1 MTQPFRTKDT
11 GRIRRDQPLRFTF
24 DRRALTGFAGDTLA
38 SALLANDVHLVGR
51 SFKYHR
57 PRGILSAGSEEPN
70 ALVTIDRG
78 GGRITPNLRATQ
90 VELYDGLSATSQNRF
105 PSLQFDLGATA
116 GWAAPLLSAGF
127 YYKTFMWPPS
137 FWKRLYEPAIRAAA
151 GLGRTPTLPDPDRY
165 LHQYAHCDVLV
176 IGAGPAGLAAALGA
190 MAAGARVILCD
201 EQAEFGGAL
210 LAEPAATIDQWP
222 AADWVAE
229 VVTTLSGAVTL
240 LPRTTAFGWY
250 PDNLIGLVERV
261 TDHLA
266 APHPN
271 QPRERLWQVRAREVV
286 IATGAIERPL
296 VFPHND
302 RPGIMLASAARTW
315 LHRYGVKPG
324 ARAVIATNDDS
335 AYRTALDLHA
345 AGVGIAGIVDQR
357 PEPSPDLVEATRTAG
372 ISVYPG
378 QTIAR
383 TEGRKRVHSAILSG
397 GTQAISPSVIP
408 CDSVLMS
415 GGWTPSVHLF
425 SQSRGRLHF
434 DPATGV
440 FLPGESAAREVSVG
454 ACAGVFD
461 LAACLSNGYAAG
473 GGGVR
478 HFAVDGIPAMAPS
491 RVATPGTPHPKAFVD
506 FQNDV
511 TTADLALATREGF
524 RSIEHVKRYTTTG
537 MATDQGKTSNINAL
551 ATVAGLLGATMPEVG
566 LTTFRPPYT
575 PVTFGSLA
583 GASRGALFDPVRC
596 PPMHGWAVAHGAVF
610 EDVGTWK
617 RARFFPAISPLG
629 REDMHAAVARECLA
643 VRRSVGVFD
652 ASTLGKIEVVG
663 PDAGAFLDRLYTGTF
678 SRLAV
683 GRCRYGVL
691 LGEDGF
697 IRDDGVIGRLAED
710 RFHVTTTTGGAA
722 SVLHHMEDYLQ
733 TEFFDLQVWLTS
745 TTEHWA
751 VIAVQGPRAA
761 DVLGGLVEDIAL
773 TDMPPMSVQPC
784 RILGL
789 PARLFRVSFTGADGF
804 EINVPAENAQSV
816 WDAVM
821 AAGERYGIT
830 PYGTEAMHVLRAE
843 AGFIIVGQETDG
855 TVIPDDLGL
864 GWTIGKAKPDFV
876 GKRSLARPDMVR
888 DDRPQ
893 MVGLLTTD
901 PAVVLEEGAQIVA
914 LADGAGPSLG
924 HVTSAYY
931 SATLGR
937 SIALALVASGRARI
951 GGALFVPMPNGLIEV
966 GVVPPKF
973 LDTGAVAAPATASS
987 AVRRPAAAPAARQ
1000 GIPTGSDRSDTD
1012 TAGGLPGGLLGGSPG
1027 GSIDGSIDGSIGGS
1041 IGGGGQRPS
1050 MKRADFP
1057 IGPDIH
1063 ATALAPTSR
1072 LIVRASNAAATAIG
1086 AGIGVM
1092 LGSVPC
1098 RGIVSRDRA
1107 ALWLGPDEW
1116 LVLAPE
1122 TEFSLMEQAI
1132 ASAGDMAAS
1141 VVDVSHRNHS
1151 IEITGPRAAWC
1162 LNGFCALDLDP
1173 AAFPIGMCTRTLL
1186 GKAEIVLWRL
1196 GAETFHIEVARS
1208 FAPYVWAC
1216 LAEAAREFASE
1227 G

>member
-1 MTQPFRTKDT
+1 MTQPFRTPDT
-11 GRIRRDQPLRFTF
+11 GRIRRDQPLLFTF
-24 DRRALTGFAGDTLA
+24 DGRALTGFAGDTLA

-90 VELYDGLSATSQNRF
+90 IELYDGLRAISQNRF

-151 GLGRTPTLPDPDRY
+151 GLGHAPTQADPDRY

-190 MAAGARVILCD
+190 MATGARVILCD
-201 EQAEFGGAL
+201 EQAEFGGSL
-210 LAEPAATIDQWP
+210 LAEPTATIDQWP
-222 AADWVAE
+222 AAAWVAE
-229 VVTTLSGAVTL
+229 AVTALAGTVTL

-266 APHPN
+266 DPHP
-271 QPRERLWQVRAREVV
+271 QAPRERLWQVRARRVV

-296 VFPHND
+296 VFPYND
-302 RPGIMLASAARTW
+302 RPGIMLSGSTRIW

-324 ARAVIATNDDS
+324 ARAVVATNDDS
-335 AYRTALDLHA
+335 AYRTALDLHT
-345 AGVGIAGIVDQR
+345 AGVAIAGIVDMRQD
-357 PEPSPDLVEATRTAG
+357 PTAALVETARAAG
-372 ISVYPG
+372 ITVYPG

-383 TEGRKRVHSAILSG
+383 TEGRMRVHSAILSG
-397 GTQAISPSVIP
+397 GTQVIP

-425 SQSRGRLHF
+425 SQSRGKLRF

-440 FLPGESAAREVSVG
+440 FLPGTSAAHEVSVG

-461 LAACLSNGYAAG
+461 LAACLSDGYAAG

-478 HFAVDGIPAMAPS
+478 HFAVDGIVALAPS
-491 RVATPGTPHPKAFVD
+491 RVAAPGAPHAKAFVD

-511 TTADLALATREGF
+511 ATADLALATREGF

-537 MATDQGKTSNINAL
+537 MATDQGKTSNLNAL

-583 GASRGALFDPVRC
+583 GASRGMLFDPVRC
-596 PPMHGWAVAHGAVF
+596 APMHDWAAARGAVF

-617 RARFFPAISPLG
+617 RARFFPLG
-629 REDMHAAVARECLA
+629 REDMDAAVARECLA
-643 VRRSVGVFD
+643 VRRSAGLFD

-663 PDAGAFLDRLYTGTF
+663 PDAGAFLDRLYTGTI
-678 SRLAV
+678 SRLEV

-733 TEFFDLQVWLTS
+733 TEFSDLQVWLTS
-745 TTEHWA
+745 TTEHFG
-751 VIAVQGPRAA
+751 VIAIQGPRSATILA
-761 DVLGGLVEDIAL
+761 GLVEDIAL
-773 TDMPPMSVQPC
+773 ADMPPMSVRPC
-784 RILGL
+784 RILGM

-804 EINVPAENAQSV
+804 EINVPAGQAQTV

-855 TVIPDDLGL
+855 TVTPDDLGL
-864 GWTIGKAKPDFV
+864 GWMIGKAKPDFV
-876 GKRSLARPDMVR
+876 GKRSLARPDMLR
-888 DDRPQ
+888 EDRPQ
-893 MVGLLTTD
+893 LVGLLTKD
-901 PAVVLEEGAQIVA
+901 PVLVLEEGAQIVA
-914 LADGAGPSLG
+914 LSDGAGASLG
-924 HVTSAYY
+924 HVTSSYH

-937 SIALALVASGRARI
+937 SIALALVAGGRARI
-951 GGALFVPMPNGLIEV
+951 GASLFVPLPNGTVEFT
-966 GVVPPKF
+966 VVRPGF
-973 LDTGAVAAPATASS
+973 LDTGSAAGMSPASGATPPGAASAERRRSADPLPRAVSSQAAPTLPATRAGLDRS
-987 AVRRPAAAPAARQ
+987 AAEPAGDPGAKAERRPSVTLSGFPA
-1000 GIPTGSDRSDTD
+1000 
-1012 TAGGLPGGLLGGSPG
+1012 SP
-1027 GSIDGSIDGSIGGS
+1027 DV
-1041 IGGGGQRPS
+1041 
-1050 MKRADFP
+1050 
-1057 IGPDIH
+1057 H

-1072 LIVRASNAAATAIG
+1072 LIVRANNAAATAIG
-1086 AGIGVM
+1086 ASIGVM

-1122 TEFSLMEQAI
+1122 TEVSLLEQAVV
-1132 ASAGDMAAS
+1132 ASGDMPAS

-1162 LNGFCALDLDP
+1162 LNAFCALDLDP
-1173 AAFPIGMCTRTLL
+1173 ATFPVGMCTRTLL

-1216 LAEAAREFASE
+1216 LGEAAREFGSE

>member
-1 MTQPFRTKDT
+1 MTQNIRTQDT
-11 GRIRRDQPLRFTF
+11 GRIHRDQPLRFTF
-24 DRRALTGFAGDTLA
+24 DGRALTGFAGDTLA

-57 PRGILSAGSEEPN
+57 PRGILAAGSEEPN

-90 VELYDGLSATSQNRF
+90 VELYDGLRATSQNRY
-105 PSLQFDLGATA
+105 PSLKFDLGAAA

-151 GLGRTPTLPDPDRY
+151 GLGRAPTQADPDRY

-190 MAAGARVILCD
+190 MATGARVILCD
-201 EQAEFGGAL
+201 EQAEFGGSL
-210 LAEPAATIDQWP
+210 LSEPNATIDQWP
-222 AADWVAE
+222 AAAWVTEA
-229 VVTTLSGAVTL
+229 VSTLATSVTL

-261 TDHLA
+261 TDHLPDPN
-266 APHPN
+266 PHA
-271 QPRERLWQVRAREVV
+271 PRERLWQVRARHVV

-302 RPGIMLASAARTW
+302 RPGIMLSGSARTW

-324 ARAVIATNDDS
+324 TRALVATNDDS
-335 AYRTALDLHA
+335 AYLTALDLHH
-345 AGVGIAGIVDQR
+345 AGVGIAGIVDMR
-357 PEPSPDLVEATRTAG
+357 PEPTPELVEAARAAG
-372 ISVYPG
+372 ISVYSG
-378 QTIAR
+378 RTIAR
-383 TEGRKRVHSAILSG
+383 TEGRMRVHSAILSG
-397 GTQAISPSVIP
+397 GTEVIP

-425 SQSRGRLHF
+425 SQSRGRLRF

-440 FLPGESAAREVSVG
+440 FLPGTSAAREVSVG

-461 LAACLSNGYAAG
+461 LAACLSDGYAAG

-478 HFAVDGIPAMAPS
+478 HFAVDGIPTLAPS
-491 RVATPGTPHPKAFVD
+491 LVAAPGLPHAKAFVD

-537 MATDQGKTSNINAL
+537 MATDQGKTSNLNAL

-596 PPMHGWAVAHGAVF
+596 APMHDWAAARGAVF

-643 VRRSVGVFD
+643 VRRSAGLFD

-663 PDAGAFLDRLYTGTF
+663 PDAGMFLDRLYTGTF

-745 TTEHWA
+745 ITEHFG
-751 VIAVQGPRAA
+751 VIAIQGPRSATILA
-761 DVLGGLVEDIAL
+761 GLVEGISL
-773 TDMPPMSVQPC
+773 TDMPPMSVQAC
-784 RILGL
+784 RVLGL

-804 EINVPAENAQSV
+804 EINVAAGNAQAV

-888 DDRPQ
+888 DGRPQ
-893 MVGLLTTD
+893 LVGLLTKD
-901 PAVVLEEGAQIVA
+901 PALVLDEGAQVVA
-914 LADGAGPSLG
+914 LVDGVGPSLG
-924 HVTSAYY
+924 HVTSSYR
-931 SATLGR
+931 SAFLGR
-937 SIALALVASGRARI
+937 SIALALVAGGRARI
-951 GGALFVPMPNGLIEV
+951 GGSLFVPMPTGVIEV

-973 LDTGAVAAPATASS
+973 LEPTAEAKTGASPAILSASAAVPGRPHSADAAPRTVSRETPPALAADRAGSDIPAIDTASASVRS
-987 AVRRPAAAPAARQ
+987 AEP
-1000 GIPTGSDRSDTD
+1000 
-1012 TAGGLPGGLLGGSPG
+1012 
-1027 GSIDGSIDGSIGGS
+1027 
-1041 IGGGGQRPS
+1041 RPS
-1050 MKRADFP
+1050 MKLSDFP
-1057 IGPDIH
+1057 VSPDVH

-1072 LIVRASNAAATAIG
+1072 LIVRANNAAATAIG
-1086 AGIGVM
+1086 ASIGVM

-1122 TEFSLMEQAI
+1122 AEFSLLEQAV
-1132 ASAGDMAAS
+1132 AAVGDMPAS

-1151 IEITGPRAAWC
+1151 IEIAGPRAAWC
-1162 LNGFCALDLDP
+1162 LNSFCALDLDL
-1173 AAFPIGMCTRTLL
+1173 AAFPIGMCTRTLV

-1208 FAPYVWAC
+1208 FAAYVWDC
-1216 LAEAAREFASE
+1216 LAEGAREFASD